1 LKQLLT
7 FDKEKLMNTVSD
19 KILVCI
25 ELASDLGGVLM
36 KEVTFKCLD
45 FMFLTS
51 EGREEFCNRIRNM
64 VPCTVVS
71 AQPDLATIKI
81 YE

>member
-1 LKQLLT
+1 MST
-7 FDKEKLMNTVSD
+7 VADKFL
-19 KILVCI
+19 ICI
-25 ELASDLGGVLM
+25 ELATELDGVLM
-36 KEVTFKCLD
+36 EQVTFKTLN
-45 FMFLTS
+45 FMFLKS

-71 AQPDLATIKI
+71 AQPNLVTVKI